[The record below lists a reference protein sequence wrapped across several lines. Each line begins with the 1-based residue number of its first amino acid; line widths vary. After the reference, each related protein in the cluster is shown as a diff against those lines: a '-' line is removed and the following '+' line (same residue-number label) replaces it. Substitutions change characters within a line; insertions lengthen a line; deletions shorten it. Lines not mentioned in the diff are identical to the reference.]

1 MNKNC
6 NMTKNYI
13 FQAFYLLLTKQ
24 KYDKISVCDIC
35 DKAGVSRMSFYRNF
49 ESKDDLLIKG
59 LDFIL
64 GKFKEKIDSME
75 NKNHYGV
82 IKELFEIF
90 KKYKDIYPALEGT
103 SISKTLLINA
113 IERIKKDAIYD
124 NITRTS
130 KYIPTFYFSAISVT
144 MFDWLRNGAVESADE
159 MARLITS
166 LIKLPE

>member
-1 MNKNC
+1 MNKNG

-64 GKFKEKIDSME
+64 EKFKEKIDSME

-82 IKELFEIF
+82 IKELFETF

>member
-1 MNKNC
+1 MSKNN

-13 FQAFYLLLTKQ
+13 YEAFRLLLTKE

-59 LDFIL
+59 FNFIL
-64 GKFKEKIDSME
+64 DNFKAKLDTME
-75 NKNHYGV
+75 HKSHYGV
-82 IKELFEIF
+82 IKELFETF
-90 KKYKDIYPALEGT
+90 KEYKDIYPALEGT
-103 SISKTLLINA
+103 NISKTLLINA
-113 IERIKKDAIYD
+113 IEKIKKDAVYD

-144 MFDWLRNGAVESADE
+144 MFDWLRHGAVETSDE